1 MSEQRRGGFRNGQV
15 ADNYEKMVKNIDIK
29 QRTITEI
36 RIFYSDQTWETFVPK
51 K

>member
-1 MSEQRRGGFRNGQV
+1 ML
-15 ADNYEKMVKNIDIK
+15 KLVKNNDISN
-29 QRTITEI
+29 RDIVEI